1 MKKIRVLKLRARPV
15 RIRVAPVKLK
25 RIDISEE
32 LKGMVK
38 RNRKLLI
45 ELSK

>member
-1 MKKIRVLKLRARPV
+1 MKKIRVLKLKASSV
-15 RIRVAPVKLK
+15 KVRVAPVKLK
-25 RIDISEE
+25 RIDISKE